1 MWQNVHLPAVVPFPD
16 IAVELFQY
24 FELAA
29 LVLGLFTAIIL
40 FAKSKTK
47 GYRGIFWSRW
57 FASVLIVFFGVL
69 FAYYVL
75 YKTIKTPPIL
85 LMYLEAFLFFVI
97 THPSAAL

>member
-47 GYRGIFWSRW
+47 DTE
-57 FASVLIVFFGVL
+57 VFFGVDGL
-69 FAYYVL
+69 RRFLSSFLAY
-75 YKTIKTPPIL
+75 
-85 LMYLEAFLFFVI
+85 FSHI
-97 THPSAAL
+97 TYYTRQSRRRPYF